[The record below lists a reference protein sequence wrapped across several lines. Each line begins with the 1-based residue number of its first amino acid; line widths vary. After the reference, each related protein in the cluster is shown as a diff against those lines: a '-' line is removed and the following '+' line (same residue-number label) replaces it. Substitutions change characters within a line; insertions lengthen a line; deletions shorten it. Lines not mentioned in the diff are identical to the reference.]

1 MAKAARRT
9 DSIVSLEVTLRDVR
23 PPIWRRLLVP
33 ARMTLGDLHHAI
45 QGAMGWEDAHLHVFD
60 IAGRQYGDPREVDDA
75 ADEARLTV
83 GGVLRSGVSRF
94 SYTYDFGDDWEHSI
108 VIEGERP
115 PVDGQA
121 YPACVAG
128 RRNCPPEDC
137 GGGWGYQELLAV
149 LGDPAHPRR
158 HEWLEMLGDD
168 FDPEAFTVEAA
179 DARVAARFGRGWG
192 AVGAKPVP
200 VPEARP
206 SAPAPSRPSRWR
218 VSNYGK

>member
-1 MAKAARRT
+1 MAKAARRAE
-9 DSIVSLEVTLRDVR
+9 SVVSLKVTLRGVR

-33 ARMTLGDLHHAI
+33 ARMTLDDLHHAI
-45 QGAMGWEDAHLHVFD
+45 QAAMGWEDAHLHAFD
-60 IAGRQYGDPREVDDA
+60 IAGRRYGDPREVDGA

-108 VIEGERP
+108 VIEGKRP

-137 GGGWGYQELLAV
+137 GGGWGYQRLLAV
-149 LGDPAHPRR
+149 LRDPAHPRR
-158 HEWLEMLGDD
+158 QEWLEMLGDD

-179 DARVAARFGRGWG
+179 DARVAAGFGR
-192 AVGAKPVP
+192 
-200 VPEARP
+200 R
-206 SAPAPSRPSRWR
+206 
-218 VSNYGK
+218 

>member
-1 MAKAARRT
+1 MAKTARQA
-9 DSIVSLEVTLRDVR
+9 DSIISLKVALRDVG

-45 QGAMGWEDAHLHVFD
+45 QAAMGWEDAHLHVFD

-83 GGVLRSGVSRF
+83 DGVLRSGVSRF
-94 SYTYDFGDDWEHSI
+94 TYTYDFGDDWEHSI
-108 VIEGERP
+108 VIEGKRP
-115 PVDGQA
+115 AVDGQA

-149 LGDPAHPRR
+149 LSDPAHPRR

-168 FDPEAFTVEAA
+168 FDPEAFAVEAA
-179 DARVAARFGRGWG
+179 DARVAARFGRQ
-192 AVGAKPVP
+192 
-200 VPEARP
+200 
-206 SAPAPSRPSRWR
+206 
-218 VSNYGK
+218 

>member
-1 MAKAARRT
+1 MAKATRQT
-9 DSIVSLEVTLRDVR
+9 DSIVSLKVTLRDVR

-33 ARMTLGDLHHAI
+33 ARMTLGDLQHVI
-45 QGAMGWEDAHLHVFD
+45 QAAMGWEDAHLHVFD
-60 IAGRQYGDPREVDDA
+60 IAGRQYGDPHEVDDA

-108 VIEGERP
+108 VIEGKRP
-115 PVDGQA
+115 PVDGYA

-149 LGDPAHPRR
+149 LSDPAHPRR

-179 DARVAARFGRGWG
+179 DARVAARFGRG
-192 AVGAKPVP
+192 
-200 VPEARP
+200 
-206 SAPAPSRPSRWR
+206 
-218 VSNYGK
+218 

>member
-1 MAKAARRT
+1 MAKAARRA
-9 DSIVSLEVTLRDVR
+9 DSVISLKVTLRDVR

-33 ARMTLGDLHHAI
+33 AGMTLDDLHHAI
-45 QGAMGWEDAHLHVFD
+45 QAAMGWEDAHLHAFD
-60 IAGRQYGDPREVDDA
+60 IAGREYGDPREVDGA

-94 SYTYDFGDDWEHSI
+94 SYTYDFGDNWEHSI

-115 PVDGQA
+115 PVEGQA

-137 GGGWGYQELLAV
+137 GGGLGYQRLLAV

-179 DARVAARFGRGWG
+179 DARVAARFGRG
-192 AVGAKPVP
+192 
-200 VPEARP
+200 
-206 SAPAPSRPSRWR
+206 
-218 VSNYGK
+218 